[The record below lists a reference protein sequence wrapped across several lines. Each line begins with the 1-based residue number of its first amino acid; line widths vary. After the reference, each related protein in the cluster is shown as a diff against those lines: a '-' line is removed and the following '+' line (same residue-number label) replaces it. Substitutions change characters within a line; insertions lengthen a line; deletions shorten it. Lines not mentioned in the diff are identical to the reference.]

1 YLDLNGNGVFNVGS
15 DRQSKFGQPGDLP
28 VVGDWT
34 GSGTDRIGLYRT
46 SSGAGYW
53 YLDLN
58 GNGVWDSGSD
68 RQVKFGQPGDQPL
81 VGDWSGGG
89 PDLLGLYR
97 QGTWYLDTNGN
108 GVWNAGS
115 DRQLGKFGQP
125 TDIAVIGKW

>member
-89 PDLLGLYR
+89 TDLLGLYR
-97 QGTWYLDTNGN
+97 QGAWYLDINGN
-108 GVWNAGS
+108 GVWNPNS
-115 DRQLGKFGQP
+115 DLQLGKFGQP
-125 TDIAVIGKW
+125 SDVPLVGKW